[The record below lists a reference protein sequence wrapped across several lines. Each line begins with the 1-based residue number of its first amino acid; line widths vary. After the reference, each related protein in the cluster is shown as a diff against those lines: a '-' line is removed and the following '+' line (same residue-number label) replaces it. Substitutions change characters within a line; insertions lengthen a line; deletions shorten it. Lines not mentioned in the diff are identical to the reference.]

1 MHPKPFPKVFPPEF
15 PLELQNVILTLLRDL
30 CVQHFPLAQQP
41 TNNGRPL
48 LLHTHPCDT
57 LVLRTYG
64 ATLSLS
70 KSTQSLIAIPLGGL
84 GEFGMNMMALRLG
97 DDIIVIDAG
106 MMFPE
111 SELLGVDLV
120 IPDTTYLKQ
129 NRANV
134 RAIVLTH
141 GHEDHI
147 GALPYILRDLNVPV
161 YGTRFTLALV
171 KKRLAEANLLDST
184 TLREVMPGRLIEIGP
199 YEIEFIP
206 VTHSTIDCVAL
217 AVRTPLGV
225 IIHTGDFKI
234 DQTPVGGAPFDLH
247 SFARYGNEGV
257 LALFSDSTNVERPGF
272 TPSERAIVPRIEE
285 LCRSAPRR
293 VILSCFASSIHRIQQ
308 VIDIASRV
316 GRKIA
321 FVGRS
326 MVDNVEIA
334 HDLEYLRIPDGMVV
348 RPQDIRTFDPRRI
361 IILASGSQAEPMS
374 SLSRIAVDNHRFVS
388 VDESDTVILSARIIP
403 GNEKAI
409 FRMLDHMFRRRALV
423 YYDNNAGTIHVSGHA
438 SQEEQKLVLQLVKP
452 KYFIPVHGEYRHLF
466 RHAALAHQL
475 GCVSSEILLLENGQ
489 TIEFTE
495 DGARRRDPVTSG
507 RVLVDS
513 GSLEEIEEVVIRDR
527 KHLSEDGVVVPIIAI
542 DKRTG
547 RMETVPEI
555 VTRGMFS
562 DNGTELMAGARDV
575 ILKTV
580 EQSNAEEKG
589 DWSVIKEKIRV
600 DLKRYINKHT
610 SKRPLILPVILE
622 V

>member
-1 MHPKPFPKVFPPEF
+1 
-15 PLELQNVILTLLRDL
+15 
-30 CVQHFPLAQQP
+30 
-41 TNNGRPL
+41 
-48 LLHTHPCDT
+48 
-57 LVLRTYG
+57 
-64 ATLSLS
+64 LS
-70 KSTQSLIAIPLGGL
+70 KSTHSLTAIPLGGL
-84 GEFGMNMMALRLG
+84 GEFGMNMMVLRFG
-97 DDIIVIDAG
+97 DDIIVLDAG

-120 IPDTTYLKQ
+120 IPDISYLKQ
-129 NRANV
+129 NRSHV

-147 GALPYILRDLNVPV
+147 GALQYILRDLNVPV

-171 KKRLAEANLLDST
+171 KKRLDEAGLLDST
-184 TLREVMPGRLIEIGP
+184 TLREVIPGKLVEIGP
-199 YEIEFIP
+199 FEVEFIS
-206 VTHSTIDCVAL
+206 VTHSTVDCAAL
-217 AVRTPLGV
+217 AIRTPLGV

-234 DQTPVGGAPFDLH
+234 DQTPVDGAPFDLH
-247 SFARYGNEGV
+247 AFAKYGSEGV

-285 LCRSAPRR
+285 LCRTAPRR

-308 VIDIASRV
+308 IVDIAARV
-316 GRKIA
+316 NRKVA

-334 HDLEYLRIPDGMVV
+334 HSLELLRIPDGMVV
-348 RPQDIRTFDPRRI
+348 RPQDIRGFDPKRI

-388 VDESDTVILSARIIP
+388 VDENDSVILSARIIP
-403 GNEKAI
+403 GNEKSI

-423 YYDNNAGTIHVSGHA
+423 YYDNSAGTIHVSGHA
-438 SQEEQKLVLQLVKP
+438 SQEEQKLMLQLVKP

-475 GCVSSEILLLENGQ
+475 GVVSNEILLVEDGRP
-489 TIEFTE
+489 IEFTE
-495 DGARRRDPVTSG
+495 DGAYRRDPVTAG

-542 DKRTG
+542 DKHTG
-547 RMETVPEI
+547 KLESAPEI
-555 VTRGMFS
+555 VTRGLMS
-562 DNGTELMAGARDV
+562 DNGSELIAGARLV
-575 ILKTV
+575 IMKTV
-580 EQSNAEEKG
+580 EESNAEEKS
-589 DWSVIKEKIRV
+589 DWGVIKEKIRV

>member
-1 MHPKPFPKVFPPEF
+1 
-15 PLELQNVILTLLRDL
+15 LLGGKHKSPGKSYRAARHKAPVASL
-30 CVQHFPLAQQP
+30 CY
-41 TNNGRPL
+41 
-48 LLHTHPCDT
+48 D
-57 LVLRTYG
+57 
-64 ATLSLS
+64 SLS
-70 KSTQSLIAIPLGGL
+70 HHGAGDFLSKPLQSLFAIPLGGL
-84 GEFGMNMMALRLG
+84 GEFGMNMLALRLG

-111 SELLGVDLV
+111 SELLGIDLV
-120 IPDTTYLKQ
+120 IPDISYLKQ
-129 NRANV
+129 NRAHV
-134 RAIVLTH
+134 RAIILTH

-171 KKRLAEANLLDST
+171 KKRLEEASLLEST
-184 TLREVMPGRLIEIGP
+184 TLREVIPGRRVEIGP

-217 AVRTPLGV
+217 AIRTPHGI

-234 DQTPVGGAPFDLH
+234 DHTPVDGVGFDLH
-247 SFARYGNEGV
+247 TFARYGNEGV

-272 TPSERAIVPRIEE
+272 TPSERAVVPRIEE
-285 LCRSAPRR
+285 LARSAPRR

-308 VIDIASRV
+308 VIDIADRC
-316 GRKIA
+316 GRKVA

-334 HDLEYLRIPDGMVV
+334 HDLDCLRIPDGMVV
-348 RPQDIRTFDPRRI
+348 RSQDIRSFDPRKI
-361 IILASGSQAEPMS
+361 VILASGSQAEPMS

-388 VDESDTVILSARIIP
+388 VDENDTVILSSRIIP

-423 YYDNNAGTIHVSGHA
+423 YYDNSSGSIHVSGHA
-438 SQEEQKLVLQLVKP
+438 SQEEQKLILQLVRP
-452 KYFIPVHGEYRHLF
+452 RYFIPVHGEYRHLF

-475 GCVSSEILLLENGQ
+475 GVVSGEILLLEDGQ
-489 TIEFTE
+489 CIEFTE
-495 DGARRRDPVTSG
+495 DAARRRDPVTAG

-542 DKRTG
+542 DKHTG
-547 RMETVPEI
+547 KLESQPEI
-555 VTRGMFS
+555 VTRGFLS
-562 DNGTELMAGARDV
+562 DNGSELIAGARDIV
-575 ILKTV
+575 LKTV
-580 EQSNAEEKG
+580 AQSNTEETS

-600 DLKRYINKHT
+600 DLKRYISKQT

>member
-1 MHPKPFPKVFPPEF
+1 MSKTSHS
-15 PLELQNVILTLLRDL
+15 LT
-30 CVQHFPLAQQP
+30 
-41 TNNGRPL
+41 
-48 LLHTHPCDT
+48 
-57 LVLRTYG
+57 
-64 ATLSLS
+64 
-70 KSTQSLIAIPLGGL
+70 AIPLGGL

-120 IPDTTYLKQ
+120 IPDITYLKQ
-129 NRANV
+129 NRAHV

-171 KKRLAEANLLDST
+171 KKRLDEAGLLEST
-184 TLREVMPGRLIEIGP
+184 TLREVLPGRLVEIGP
-199 YEIEFIP
+199 YEIEFIS
-206 VTHSTIDCVAL
+206 VTHSTVDCVAL
-217 AVRTPLGV
+217 AIRTPLGV
-225 IIHTGDFKI
+225 VIHTGDFKI

-247 SFARYGNEGV
+247 TFAKYGTEGV

-285 LCRSAPRR
+285 LCRSAPKR

-308 VIDIASRV
+308 IIDIASRV
-316 GRKIA
+316 NRKVA

-334 HDLEYLRIPDGMVV
+334 HSLELLRIPDGMVV
-348 RPQDIRTFDPRRI
+348 RPQDIRGFDPKRI

-388 VDESDTVILSARIIP
+388 VDENDSVILSARIIP
-403 GNEKAI
+403 GNEKSI

-423 YYDNNAGTIHVSGHA
+423 YYDNSAGTIHVSGHA
-438 SQEEQKLVLQLVKP
+438 SQEEQKLLLQLVKP

-475 GCVSSEILLLENGQ
+475 GVVSEEILLIEDGK

-495 DGARRRDPVTSG
+495 NGAHRRDPVTAG
-507 RVLVDS
+507 RVCVDS
-513 GSLEEIEEVVIRDR
+513 GSLEEIEDVVIRDR

-542 DKRTG
+542 DKHTG
-547 RMETVPEI
+547 KMESHPEI
-555 VTRGMFS
+555 VTRGLMS
-562 DNGTELMAGARDV
+562 DNGQELIAGARSV
-575 ILKTV
+575 IMKTV
-580 EQSNAEEKG
+580 EESNAEEQS
-589 DWSVIKEKIRV
+589 DWGVIKEKIRV
-600 DLKRYINKHT
+600 DLKRYISKQT

-622 V
+622 I

>member
-1 MHPKPFPKVFPPEF
+1 MSK
-15 PLELQNVILTLLRDL
+15 TL
-30 CVQHFPLAQQP
+30 
-41 TNNGRPL
+41 
-48 LLHTHPCDT
+48 
-57 LVLRTYG
+57 
-64 ATLSLS
+64 
-70 KSTQSLIAIPLGGL
+70 QSLFVIPLGGL
-84 GEFGMNMMALRLG
+84 GEFGMNMMALRYG

-120 IPDTTYLKQ
+120 IPDITYLKQ
-129 NRANV
+129 HRQHV

-147 GALPYILRDLNVPV
+147 GALPYILRDLNVPI

-171 KKRLAEANLLDST
+171 KKRITEAGLLDST
-184 TLREVMPGRLIEIGP
+184 TLREVIPGRRIEIGP
-199 YEIEFIP
+199 YEVEMIP

-217 AVRTPLGV
+217 AVRTPVGV
-225 IIHTGDFKI
+225 IMHTGDFKI
-234 DQTPVGGAPFDLH
+234 DHTPVGGAGFDIH
-247 SFARYGNEGV
+247 TFARYGNEGV
-257 LALFSDSTNVERPGF
+257 LALFSDSTNVERPGI
-272 TPSERAIVPRIEE
+272 TPSERAVVPRIEE
-285 LCRSAPRR
+285 LARSAPKR

-316 GRKIA
+316 GRKVA

-348 RPQDIRTFDPRRI
+348 RSQDIRSFDPRKI
-361 IILASGSQAEPMS
+361 IIMASGSQAEPMS

-388 VDESDTVILSARIIP
+388 VDEGDTVILSSRIIP

-423 YYDNNAGTIHVSGHA
+423 YYDNSAGVIHVSGHA

-452 KYFIPVHGEYRHLF
+452 RYFIPVHGEYRHLF

-475 GCVSSEILLLENGQ
+475 GVVSGEILLAENGHS
-489 TIEFTE
+489 IEFNE
-495 DGARRRDPVTSG
+495 DGAFRRDPVAAG
-507 RVLVDS
+507 RVMVDS
-513 GSLEEIEEVVIRDR
+513 GSLEEIEEVVVRDR

-542 DKRTG
+542 DKHTG
-547 RMETVPEI
+547 KLESQPEI
-555 VTRGMFS
+555 VTRGFMS
-562 DNGTELMAGARDV
+562 DNGSDLVTGARDIV
-575 ILKTV
+575 LRTINT
-580 EQSNAEEKG
+580 SNAEERA
-589 DWSVIKEKIRV
+589 DWSVIKEKIRI
-600 DLKRYINKHT
+600 DLKRYINKQT

>member
-1 MHPKPFPKVFPPEF
+1 LTKP
-15 PLELQNVILTLLRDL
+15 L
-30 CVQHFPLAQQP
+30 
-41 TNNGRPL
+41 
-48 LLHTHPCDT
+48 
-57 LVLRTYG
+57 
-64 ATLSLS
+64 
-70 KSTQSLIAIPLGGL
+70 QSLFAIPLGGL
-84 GEFGMNMMALRLG
+84 GEFGMNMMALRYG
-97 DDIIVIDAG
+97 EDIIVIDAG

-120 IPDTTYLKQ
+120 IPDITFLKQ
-129 NRANV
+129 NRQHV

-171 KKRLAEANLLDST
+171 KKRITEAGLLDST
-184 TLREVMPGRLIEIGP
+184 TLREVIPGRRIEIGP
-199 YEIEFIP
+199 YEIEMIP

-217 AVRTPLGV
+217 AVRTPIGV

-234 DQTPVGGAPFDLH
+234 DHTPVGGAGFDIH
-247 SFARYGNEGV
+247 TFARYGNEGV
-257 LALFSDSTNVERPGF
+257 LALFSDSTNVERPGI
-272 TPSERAIVPRIEE
+272 TPSERAVVPRIEE
-285 LCRSAPRR
+285 LARLAPRR

-316 GRKIA
+316 GRKVA

-348 RPQDIRTFDPRRI
+348 RSQDIRAFDPRKI

-388 VDESDTVILSARIIP
+388 VDENDTVILSSRIIP

-423 YYDNNAGTIHVSGHA
+423 YYDNSAGVIHVSGHA

-475 GCVSSEILLLENGQ
+475 GVVSGEILLLENGQ
-489 TIEFTE
+489 NIEFTE
-495 DGARRRDPVTSG
+495 DGVQRRDPVTAG

-513 GSLEEIEEVVIRDR
+513 GSLEEIEEVVVRER

-542 DKRTG
+542 DKHTG
-547 RMETVPEI
+547 KMESQPEI
-555 VTRGMFS
+555 VSRGFMS
-562 DNGTELMAGARDV
+562 DNGSDLVAGARDIV
-575 ILKTV
+575 LRTINT
-580 EQSNAEEKG
+580 SNAEERA

-600 DLKRYINKHT
+600 DLKRYISKQT

>member
-1 MHPKPFPKVFPPEF
+1 
-15 PLELQNVILTLLRDL
+15 
-30 CVQHFPLAQQP
+30 
-41 TNNGRPL
+41 
-48 LLHTHPCDT
+48 
-57 LVLRTYG
+57 
-64 ATLSLS
+64 LS
-70 KSTQSLIAIPLGGL
+70 KPAQSLTAIALGGL
-84 GEFGMNMMALRLG
+84 GEFGMNMMALRFG

-120 IPDTTYLKQ
+120 IPDITYLKQ
-129 NRANV
+129 NRAHV

-147 GALPYILRDLNVPV
+147 GALPYILRELNVPV

-171 KKRLAEANLLDST
+171 KKRLDEAGLLQST
-184 TLREVMPGRLIEIGP
+184 TLREVIPGGRLVEIGP
-199 YEIEFIP
+199 FEIEFIP

-247 SFARYGNEGV
+247 AFARYGHEGV

-272 TPSERAIVPRIEE
+272 TGSERNVVPRIEE

-308 VIDIASRV
+308 VIDIAARV
-316 GRKIA
+316 GRKVA

-334 HDLEYLRIPDGMVV
+334 HSLEYLRIPDGMVV
-348 RPQDIRTFDPRRI
+348 RPQDIRGFDPKRL

-388 VDESDTVILSARIIP
+388 VDENDSVILSARIIP

-423 YYDNNAGTIHVSGHA
+423 YYDNSGGTIHVSGHA

-466 RHAALAHQL
+466 RHAALAYQL
-475 GCVSSEILLLENGQ
+475 GCVSGEILLLEDGH

-495 DGARRRDPVTSG
+495 DGAFRRDPVTAG
-507 RVLVDS
+507 RVCVDS
-513 GSLEEIEEVVIRDR
+513 GSLEEIEEAVIRDR

-542 DKRTG
+542 DKHTG
-547 RMETVPEI
+547 RMESQPEI

-562 DNGTELMAGARDV
+562 DNGTEFLAGARDV
-575 ILKTV
+575 VLKTV
-580 EQSNAEEKG
+580 EQSNSEEKS

-600 DLKRYINKHT
+600 DLKRYINKQT

>member
-1 MHPKPFPKVFPPEF
+1 
-15 PLELQNVILTLLRDL
+15 
-30 CVQHFPLAQQP
+30 
-41 TNNGRPL
+41 
-48 LLHTHPCDT
+48 
-57 LVLRTYG
+57 
-64 ATLSLS
+64 LS
-70 KSTQSLIAIPLGGL
+70 KSTQSLTAIPLGGL
-84 GEFGMNMMALRLG
+84 GEFGMNMMVLRLG
-97 DDIIVIDAG
+97 DDILVIDAG

-120 IPDTTYLKQ
+120 IPDITYLKQ
-129 NRANV
+129 NRQHV

-147 GALPYILRDLNVPV
+147 GALAFILRDLNVPV

-171 KKRLAEANLLDST
+171 KKRLEEAGLLGST
-184 TLREVMPGRLIEIGP
+184 TLREVLPGRLVEIGP
-199 YEIEFIP
+199 YEIEFIA

-234 DQTPVGGAPFDLH
+234 DQTPVDGAPFDLH
-247 SFARYGNEGV
+247 TFARYGSEGV

-293 VILSCFASSIHRIQQ
+293 VIVSCFASSIHRIQQ
-308 VIDIASRV
+308 IIDVAGRV
-316 GRKIA
+316 GRKVA

-334 HDLEYLRIPDGMVV
+334 HSMSYLRIPDGMVV
-348 RPQDIRTFDPRRI
+348 RPQDIRNFDPKRI
-361 IILASGSQAEPMS
+361 VILASGSQAEPMS
-374 SLSRIAVDNHRFVS
+374 SLSRIAVDNHRFVT
-388 VDESDTVILSARIIP
+388 VDENDSVILSARIIP

-423 YYDNNAGTIHVSGHA
+423 YYDNSAGTIHVSGHA
-438 SQEEQKLVLQLVKP
+438 SQEEQKLILNLVKP

-475 GCVSSEILLLENGQ
+475 GCVSGEILLLENGQ
-489 TIEFTE
+489 CIEFTQ
-495 DGARRRDPVTSG
+495 DGVRRRDPVTAG
-507 RVLVDS
+507 RVCVDS
-513 GSLEEIEEVVIRDR
+513 GSLEEIKDVVIRDR

-542 DKRTG
+542 DKHTG
-547 RMETVPEI
+547 KMESHPEI

-562 DNGTELMAGARDV
+562 DNGQGLMAGAREV
-575 ILKTV
+575 IMKTV
-580 EQSNAEEKG
+580 EQSNAEEKS
-589 DWSVIKEKIRV
+589 DWGVIKEKIRV
-600 DLKRYINKHT
+600 DLKRYINKQT

-622 V
+622 I

>member
-1 MHPKPFPKVFPPEF
+1 
-15 PLELQNVILTLLRDL
+15 
-30 CVQHFPLAQQP
+30 
-41 TNNGRPL
+41 
-48 LLHTHPCDT
+48 
-57 LVLRTYG
+57 
-64 ATLSLS
+64 LS
-70 KSTQSLIAIPLGGL
+70 KPLQSLFAIPLGGL
-84 GEFGMNMMALRLG
+84 GEFGMNMMALRFG

-120 IPDTTYLKQ
+120 IPDITYLKQ
-129 NRANV
+129 NRQNV
-134 RAIVLTH
+134 RAIILTH

-171 KKRLAEANLLDST
+171 KKRLTEAGLLEST
-184 TLREVMPGRLIEIGP
+184 TLREVLPGRRIEIGS

-217 AVRTPLGV
+217 AVRTPVGV

-234 DQTPVGGAPFDLH
+234 DHTPVGGSGFDIH
-247 SFARYGNEGV
+247 TFARYGNEGV
-257 LALFSDSTNVERPGF
+257 LALFSDSTNVERPGI

-285 LCRSAPRR
+285 LARSAPRR

-316 GRKIA
+316 GRKVA

-334 HDLEYLRIPDGMVV
+334 HELEYLRIPDGMVV
-348 RPQDIRTFDPRRI
+348 RSQDIRAFDPRRI

-388 VDESDTVILSARIIP
+388 VDENDTVILSSRIIP

-423 YYDNNAGTIHVSGHA
+423 YYDNSAGVIHVSGHA
-438 SQEEQKLVLQLVKP
+438 SQEEQKLLLQLVKP
-452 KYFIPVHGEYRHLF
+452 KYFIPVHGEFRHLF

-475 GCVSSEILLLENGQ
+475 GVVSGEILLVENGQ
-489 TIEFTE
+489 TIEFTD
-495 DGARRRDPVTSG
+495 DGAFRRDPVTAG

-513 GSLEEIEEVVIRDR
+513 GSLEEIEEVVVRDR

-542 DKRTG
+542 DKHTG
-547 RMETVPEI
+547 KLESHPEI
-555 VTRGMFS
+555 VTRGFMS
-562 DNGTELMAGARDV
+562 DNGNDLVTEARDIV
-575 ILKTV
+575 LRTINT
-580 EQSNAEEKG
+580 SNAEERA

-600 DLKRYINKHT
+600 DLKRYINKQT

-622 V
+622 I

>member
-1 MHPKPFPKVFPPEF
+1 
-15 PLELQNVILTLLRDL
+15 
-30 CVQHFPLAQQP
+30 
-41 TNNGRPL
+41 
-48 LLHTHPCDT
+48 
-57 LVLRTYG
+57 
-64 ATLSLS
+64 LS
-70 KSTQSLIAIPLGGL
+70 KTSQSLTAIPLGGL

-120 IPDTTYLKQ
+120 IPDITYLKQ
-129 NRANV
+129 NRAQV

-147 GALPYILRDLNVPV
+147 GALPYILKDLNVPV

-171 KKRLAEANLLDST
+171 KKRLDEAGLLDST
-184 TLREVMPGRLIEIGP
+184 TLREVIPGRLVEIGP
-199 YEIEFIP
+199 FEVEFIS
-206 VTHSTIDCVAL
+206 VTHSTVDCVAL
-217 AVRTPLGV
+217 AIRTPLGV
-225 IIHTGDFKI
+225 VIHTGDFKI

-247 SFARYGNEGV
+247 AFARYGNEGV

-293 VILSCFASSIHRIQQ
+293 VILSCFASSVHRIQQ
-308 VIDIASRV
+308 VIDIAARV
-316 GRKIA
+316 GRKVA

-334 HDLEYLRIPDGMVV
+334 HSLELLRIPDGMVV
-348 RPQDIRTFDPRRI
+348 RPQDIRGFDPKRI
-361 IILASGSQAEPMS
+361 VILASGSQAEPMS

-388 VDESDTVILSARIIP
+388 VDENDSVILSARIIP
-403 GNEKAI
+403 GNEKSI

-423 YYDNNAGTIHVSGHA
+423 YYDNSAGTIHVSGHA
-438 SQEEQKLVLQLVKP
+438 SQEEQKLLLQLVKP

-475 GCVSSEILLLENGQ
+475 GCVSNEILLLEDGRQ
-489 TIEFTE
+489 IEFTE
-495 DGARRRDPVTSG
+495 DGVHRRDPVTAW
-507 RVLVDS
+507 RVCVDS

-527 KHLSEDGVVVPIIAI
+527 KHLSEDGIVVPIIAI
-542 DKRTG
+542 DKHTG
-547 RMETVPEI
+547 KMESHPEI
-555 VTRGMFS
+555 VTRGLMS
-562 DNGTELMAGARDV
+562 DNGQELIVGARLV
-575 ILKTV
+575 IMKTV
-580 EQSNAEEKG
+580 EESNAEEKS
-589 DWSVIKEKIRV
+589 DWGVIKEKIRV
-600 DLKRYINKHT
+600 DLKRYINKQT

>member
-1 MHPKPFPKVFPPEF
+1 MSK
-15 PLELQNVILTLLRDL
+15 TL
-30 CVQHFPLAQQP
+30 
-41 TNNGRPL
+41 
-48 LLHTHPCDT
+48 
-57 LVLRTYG
+57 
-64 ATLSLS
+64 
-70 KSTQSLIAIPLGGL
+70 QSLFAIPLGGL
-84 GEFGMNMMALRLG
+84 GEFGMNMMALRYG

-120 IPDTTYLKQ
+120 IPDITYLKQ
-129 NRANV
+129 NRQHV

-171 KKRLAEANLLDST
+171 KKRITEAGLLDST
-184 TLREVMPGRLIEIGP
+184 TLREVIPGRRIEIGP
-199 YEIEFIP
+199 FEIEMIP

-217 AVRTPLGV
+217 AVRTPVGV

-234 DQTPVGGAPFDLH
+234 DHTPVGGAGFDIH
-247 SFARYGNEGV
+247 TFARYGNEGV
-257 LALFSDSTNVERPGF
+257 LALFSDSTNVERPGI
-272 TPSERAIVPRIEE
+272 TPSERAVVPRIEE
-285 LCRSAPRR
+285 LARSAPKR

-316 GRKIA
+316 GRKVA

-348 RPQDIRTFDPRRI
+348 RSQDIRSFDPRKI

-388 VDESDTVILSARIIP
+388 VDENDTVILSSRIIP

-423 YYDNNAGTIHVSGHA
+423 YYDNSAGVIHVSGHA

-475 GCVSSEILLLENGQ
+475 GVVSGEILLVEDGQ
-489 TIEFTE
+489 NIEFTE
-495 DGARRRDPVTSG
+495 DAVHRRDPVTAG

-513 GSLEEIEEVVIRDR
+513 GSLEEIEEVVVRER

-542 DKRTG
+542 DKHTG
-547 RMETVPEI
+547 KLESQPEI
-555 VTRGMFS
+555 VSRGFMS
-562 DNGTELMAGARDV
+562 DNGSDLVAGARDIV
-575 ILKTV
+575 LRTINT
-580 EQSNAEEKG
+580 SNAEERA

-600 DLKRYINKHT
+600 DLKRYISKQT

>member
-1 MHPKPFPKVFPPEF
+1 
-15 PLELQNVILTLLRDL
+15 
-30 CVQHFPLAQQP
+30 
-41 TNNGRPL
+41 
-48 LLHTHPCDT
+48 
-57 LVLRTYG
+57 
-64 ATLSLS
+64 LS
-70 KSTQSLIAIPLGGL
+70 KTSQSLTAVPLGGL

-97 DDIIVIDAG
+97 DEIIVIDAG

-120 IPDTTYLKQ
+120 IPDITYLKQ
-129 NRANV
+129 NRAHV

-171 KKRLAEANLLDST
+171 KKRLDEAGLLGST
-184 TLREVMPGRLIEIGP
+184 TLREVIPSRLVEIGP
-199 YEIEFIP
+199 FEIEFIS
-206 VTHSTIDCVAL
+206 VTHSTVDCVAL
-217 AVRTPLGV
+217 AIRTPLGV
-225 IIHTGDFKI
+225 VIHTGDFKI

-247 SFARYGNEGV
+247 AFAKYGAEGV

-316 GRKIA
+316 NRKIA

-334 HDLEYLRIPDGMVV
+334 HSLELLRIPDGMVV
-348 RPQDIRTFDPRRI
+348 RPQDIRGFDPKRI

-388 VDESDTVILSARIIP
+388 VDENDSVILSARIIP
-403 GNEKAI
+403 GNEKSI

-423 YYDNNAGTIHVSGHA
+423 YYDNSAGTIHVSGHA
-438 SQEEQKLVLQLVKP
+438 SQEEQKLLLQLVKP
-452 KYFIPVHGEYRHLF
+452 KYFIPIHGEYRHLF

-475 GCVSSEILLLENGQ
+475 GAVSNEILLVEDGRP
-489 TIEFTE
+489 IEFTE
-495 DGARRRDPVTSG
+495 DGAHRRDPVTAG
-507 RVLVDS
+507 RVCVDS
-513 GSLEEIEEVVIRDR
+513 GSLEEIEDVVIRDR
-527 KHLSEDGVVVPIIAI
+527 KHLSEDGIVVPIIAI
-542 DKRTG
+542 DKHTG
-547 RMETVPEI
+547 KMESHPEI
-555 VTRGMFS
+555 VTRGLMS
-562 DNGTELMAGARDV
+562 DNGHELIAGARLV
-575 ILKTV
+575 IMKTV
-580 EQSNAEEKG
+580 EESNAEEKS
-589 DWSVIKEKIRV
+589 DWGVIKEKIRV
-600 DLKRYINKHT
+600 DLKRYINKQT

>member
-1 MHPKPFPKVFPPEF
+1 LSKNN
-15 PLELQNVILTLLRDL
+15 QTLL
-30 CVQHFPLAQQP
+30 
-41 TNNGRPL
+41 
-48 LLHTHPCDT
+48 
-57 LVLRTYG
+57 
-64 ATLSLS
+64 
-70 KSTQSLIAIPLGGL
+70 AIPLGGL
-84 GEFGMNMMALRLG
+84 GEFGMNMMVFRYG
-97 DDIIVIDAG
+97 DDIIVVDAG

-120 IPDTTYLKQ
+120 IPDITYLKQ
-129 NRANV
+129 NRHLV

-147 GALPYILRDLNVPV
+147 GALPYILRDLNVPI

-171 KKRLAEANLLDST
+171 KKRLEEAGLLDSA
-184 TLREVMPGRLIEIGP
+184 TLREVLPGRRIELGP
-199 YEIEFIP
+199 FEIEFIS

-217 AVRTPLGV
+217 AIRTPLGV

-234 DQTPVGGAPFDLH
+234 DQTPVDNVPFDLH
-247 SFARYGNEGV
+247 TFARYGNEGV

-272 TPSERAIVPRIEE
+272 TASERTIVPRIEE
-285 LCRSAPRR
+285 LARSAPRR
-293 VILSCFASSIHRIQQ
+293 VVLSCFASSIHRIQQ
-308 VIDIASRV
+308 VIDIAERV

-326 MVDNVEIA
+326 MIDNVEIA
-334 HDLEYLRIPDGMVV
+334 HNLDCLRIPDGMVV
-348 RPQDIRTFDPRRI
+348 RPQDIRSFEPRKI

-388 VDESDTVILSARIIP
+388 VDENDTVILSARIIP

-423 YYDNNAGTIHVSGHA
+423 YYDNSAGTIHVSGHA
-438 SQEEQKLVLQLVKP
+438 SQEEQKLILRLVKP
-452 KYFIPVHGEYRHLF
+452 RYFIPVHGEYRHLF

-475 GCVSSEILLLENGQ
+475 GAVGEEILLMEDGKC
-489 TIEFTE
+489 IEFTE
-495 DGARRRDPVTSG
+495 DGAFRRDPVTAG

-513 GSLEEIEEVVIRDR
+513 GSLEEIEAIVVRDR
-527 KHLSEDGVVVPIIAI
+527 KHLSEEGVVIPIIAI
-542 DKRTG
+542 DKHTG
-547 RMETVPEI
+547 KLESAPEVVSRGLMSENNGELLAGAKEI
-555 VTRGMFS
+555 VMKTF
-562 DNGTELMAGARDV
+562 EL
-575 ILKTV
+575 
-580 EQSNAEEKG
+580 SNLEERA

-600 DLKRYINKHT
+600 DLKRYISKQT

>member
-1 MHPKPFPKVFPPEF
+1 MMVF
-15 PLELQNVILTLLRDL
+15 R
-30 CVQHFPLAQQP
+30 
-41 TNNGRPL
+41 
-48 LLHTHPCDT
+48 
-57 LVLRTYG
+57 Y
-64 ATLSLS
+64 
-70 KSTQSLIAIPLGGL
+70 
-84 GEFGMNMMALRLG
+84 G
-97 DDIIVIDAG
+97 DDIIVVDAG

-120 IPDTTYLKQ
+120 IPDITYLKQ
-129 NRANV
+129 NRHLV

-147 GALPYILRDLNVPV
+147 GALPYILRDFNVPI

-171 KKRLAEANLLDST
+171 KKRLEEAGLLDSA
-184 TLREVMPGRLIEIGP
+184 TLREVLPGRRIELGP
-199 YEIEFIP
+199 FEIEFIS

-217 AVRTPLGV
+217 AIRTSLGV

-234 DQTPVGGAPFDLH
+234 DQTPVDNVPFDLH
-247 SFARYGNEGV
+247 TFARYGNEGV

-272 TPSERAIVPRIEE
+272 TASERTIVPRIEE
-285 LCRSAPRR
+285 LARSAPRR
-293 VILSCFASSIHRIQQ
+293 VVLSCFASSIHRIQQ
-308 VIDIASRV
+308 VIDIAERV

-326 MVDNVEIA
+326 MIDNVEIA
-334 HDLEYLRIPDGMVV
+334 HNLDCLRIPDGMVV
-348 RPQDIRTFDPRRI
+348 RPQDIRSFEPRKI

-388 VDESDTVILSARIIP
+388 VDENDTVILSARIIP

-423 YYDNNAGTIHVSGHA
+423 FYDNSAGTIHVSGHA
-438 SQEEQKLVLQLVKP
+438 SQEEQKLILRLVKP
-452 KYFIPVHGEYRHLF
+452 RYFIPVHGEYRHLF

-475 GCVSSEILLLENGQ
+475 GAVGEEILLMEDGKC
-489 TIEFTE
+489 IEFTE
-495 DGARRRDPVTSG
+495 DGAFRRDPVTAG

-513 GSLEEIEEVVIRDR
+513 GSLEEIEAIVVRDR
-527 KHLSEDGVVVPIIAI
+527 KHLSEEGVVIPIIAI
-542 DKRTG
+542 DKHTG
-547 RMETVPEI
+547 KLESAPEVVSRGLMSENNGELLAGAKEI
-555 VTRGMFS
+555 VMKTF
-562 DNGTELMAGARDV
+562 EL
-575 ILKTV
+575 
-580 EQSNAEEKG
+580 SNLEERA

-600 DLKRYINKHT
+600 DLKRYISKQT